1 MSHLDTIFALSSGP
15 GVAGVAVIR
24 LSGSGAAMALTAL
37 TGEKLPAIKQATLVT
52 LIHPKTHKRLD
63 KALVLYFEGPA
74 SFTGEDV
81 VELHVHGGVA
91 VVSGVLEALS
101 ELDGLR
107 LAEAGEFS
115 RRAFD
120 HGKMDLTEAE
130 GLADLI
136 HAQTSCQRD
145 QALQQMDGALK
156 NIYEGWRKRLIS
168 HLAHL
173 EADIDFPDED
183 LPEGVAGGVLP
194 EIQILRSEIDNHLAD
209 SKRGRQIRD
218 GFRIVILGA
227 PNVGKSTLMNVLAR
241 SDVAIVSQ
249 EAGTTRDAIE
259 VQLDLGGFP
268 VRLIDTAGLREGGG
282 SIEQEGMRRTRAHA
296 SEADLCLVMCSSSE
310 WGHLSDE
317 SKLLL
322 KSGATLILSKVDEA
336 KVTLTQEEIDS
347 LGLKAVYPLSAQ
359 ADIGV
364 DALLQHLSERV
375 EKEMGAR
382 QAPSLTRLRHQTALI
397 DVASHLA
404 RFEVNAGADAVLA
417 AEDVRMAVRAL
428 GSITGMVHVEDILD
442 VVFSDFCIG
451 K

>member
-24 LSGSGAAMALTAL
+24 ISGSGAVMALLAM
-37 TGEKLPAIKQATLVT
+37 TGDKLPAIKQATLAT
-52 LIHPKTHKRLD
+52 LFHPKTKNRLD

-81 VELHVHGGVA
+81 VELHIHGGVA
-91 VVSGVLEALS
+91 VVGGVLKALS
-101 ELDGLR
+101 VLDGLR
-107 LAEAGEFS
+107 MAEPGEFS

-136 HAQTSCQRD
+136 HAQTSRQRD
-145 QALQQMDGALK
+145 QALQQMDGSLRTL
-156 NIYEGWRKRLIS
+156 YEDWRMRLIG

-183 LPEGVAGGVLP
+183 LPEGVSGRVLP
-194 EIQILRSEIDNHLAD
+194 EVNAMLDEIINHLAD
-209 SKRGRQIRD
+209 GRRGRQIRD
-218 GFRIVILGA
+218 GYRIVILGA
-227 PNVGKSTLMNVLAR
+227 PNAGKSTLMNRLAR
-241 SDVAIVSQ
+241 SDVAIVSE

-296 SEADLCLVMCSSSE
+296 SDADLCLVMCPSSE
-310 WGHLSDE
+310 WGDLRPE
-317 SKLLL
+317 SKELL
-322 KSGATLILSKVDEA
+322 KDRAILILSKVDLCPVNPTDLEI
-336 KVTLTQEEIDS
+336 KTQ
-347 LGLKAVYPLSAQ
+347 GLEAVYPLSATTDVGM
-359 ADIGV
+359 DIF
-364 DALLQHLSERV
+364 LQYITERV
-375 EKEMGAR
+375 ESEMGR
-382 QAPSLTRLRHQTALI
+382 REAPSLTRLRHQTALNEVT
-397 DVASHLA
+397 DHLT
-404 RFEVNAGADAVLA
+404 RFQDNAGFDPVLA
-417 AEDVRMAVRAL
+417 AEDARMAVRAL
-428 GSITGMVHVEDILD
+428 GSITGMVHIEDILD